1 MKKFVKITFLTFLM
15 ISCTSNKKEDK
26 KQESCAK
33 PKDEFQMYEVSEMA
47 ALMEQMYVENTRL
60 KDRILKKDTLG
71 QFPSYFLKIEK
82 ATFTKGKERDSFFD
96 EHAKLF
102 LDVQKAIYEANDT
115 KVAFNSMVDQCIAC
129 HEVKCGG
136 PIMRIKKLYIK

>member
-1 MKKFVKITFLTFLM
+1 MKRFISMVFFVFLSV
-15 ISCTSNKKEDK
+15 SCTSNKKEDK
-26 KQESCAK
+26 NQESCAK

-60 KDRILKKDTLG
+60 KDRILKMDSLG
-71 QFPSYFLKIEK
+71 QFPTYFLKMEK
-82 ATFTKGKERDSFFD
+82 ATFTKGKERDAFFNK
-96 EHAKLF
+96 HAKLF
-102 LDVQKAIYEANDT
+102 IDAQKAIYEAEDT